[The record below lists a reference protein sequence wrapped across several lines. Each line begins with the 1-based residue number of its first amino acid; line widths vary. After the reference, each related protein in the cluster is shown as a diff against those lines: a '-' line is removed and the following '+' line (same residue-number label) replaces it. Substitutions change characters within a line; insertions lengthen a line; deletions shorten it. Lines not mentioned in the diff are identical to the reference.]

1 MKALKVHKYSLTIVV
16 VAIITGIISYVI
28 FAGSKWA
35 DQFWL
40 YDKDFRDKALLFVLS
55 TLVVIFGIEYI
66 QQKQKDDLF
75 IKNLKIIGMGY
86 NIHFVSSYAFNLL
99 IDLEIISETKLEEI
113 YHSYYKSTKE
123 LCCREDSN
131 ENHRN
136 LTNDLIRKFED
147 IQLNTLHINSS
158 INLEII
164 SNYIRKFESQYKD
177 ITEKLSFSVNN
188 ESDHIQLLFTLI
200 EGLKKTIWELNKL
213 NDPIQDV
220 QLRKKKLILGLIILI
235 DTSTVFLKKH
245 QDIFYK
251 SEYDYESSLLT
262 AENLKKWNSL

>member
-1 MKALKVHKYSLTIVV
+1 MKALKVHKYSLTIIV

-99 IDLEIISETKLEEI
+99 IDLQIISENKLEEI
-113 YHSYYKSTKE
+113 YHLYYKSTKE
-123 LCCREDSN
+123 LCCLEDSN
-131 ENHRN
+131 ENHSK
-136 LTNDLIRKFED
+136 LTNDLITKFEN
-147 IQLNTLHINSS
+147 IQFDSTLIDGSN
-158 INLEII
+158 NLEII
-164 SNYIRKFESQYKD
+164 NIYIRKF
-177 ITEKLSFSVNN
+177 
-188 ESDHIQLLFTLI
+188 
-200 EGLKKTIWELNKL
+200 
-213 NDPIQDV
+213 
-220 QLRKKKLILGLIILI
+220 
-235 DTSTVFLKKH
+235 
-245 QDIFYK
+245 
-251 SEYDYESSLLT
+251 
-262 AENLKKWNSL
+262 